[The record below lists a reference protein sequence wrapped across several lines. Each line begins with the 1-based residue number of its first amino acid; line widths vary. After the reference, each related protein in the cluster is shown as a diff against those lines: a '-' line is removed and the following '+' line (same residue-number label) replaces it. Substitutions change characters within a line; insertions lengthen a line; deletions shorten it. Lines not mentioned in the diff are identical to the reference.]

1 MNEYS
6 TRTTDEE
13 SIKILYSDIPPVPF
27 DENTQETV
35 VSCFN
40 RLISVSKK
48 VELLVGYVSK
58 ASLEE
63 IDFLVEKYDIEHI
76 CLNIGMY
83 YVEGMP
89 ENIFHEALRLDKK
102 WRESGI
108 GEIRLVTA
116 LKYHGKSFMFYAQ
129 DGKKYGII
137 GSSNLSVIKP
147 DASTLRQYEFCVYCG
162 IQKLLN
168 EEEQNI
174 IEVFKRTNISANI
187 TQLKD
192 NITLIRQPNVSLKG
206 NDNVRELPISN
217 VEIYRKNKTDVSF
230 ILPLKVPSYADRL
243 TDDGRHFTKS
253 NINVC
258 YAAPRNKY
266 KNRDWYEVQLT
277 VAKEITRIEGY
288 PEKNKPFFVVTDD
301 GFMFKAHTTSD
312 GNKQFSAVGDELIMG
327 RWVKGR
333 LAAAG
338 LVVPQN
344 DTGKDVDRQG
354 AITEEILNEYGRDC
368 IRITKTTDK
377 ALDKDGNLLD
387 VWLISMEKEQQS

>member
-6 TRTTDEE
+6 TYTADDE

-35 VSCFN
+35 ASCFN
-40 RLISVSKK
+40 RLISVSQK

-63 IDFLVEKYDIEHI
+63 IDNLVERHEIEYV

-102 WRESGI
+102 WRESNN
-108 GEIRLVTA
+108 GEIRLVTP
-116 LKYHGKSFMFYAQ
+116 LKYHGKTFMFYAK
-129 DGKKYGII
+129 DGKKHGII

-162 IQKLLN
+162 IQKLLD

-174 IEVFKRTNISANI
+174 IEVFKRPELSANI
-187 TQLKD
+187 TEIKD
-192 NITLIRQPNVSLKG
+192 KITLIRQPNVSLKG
-206 NDNVRELPISN
+206 NDNVRELPVSN
-217 VEIYRKNKTDVSF
+217 VEIYKKNGTSVSF
-230 ILPLKVPSYADRL
+230 TLPLKVPSYADRL

-258 YAAPRNKY
+258 YAAPRNKN

-277 VAKEITRIEGY
+277 VAKEITRIDGY

-327 RWVKGR
+327 RWIKGR

-344 DTGKDVDRQG
+344 DTGKDTERQG
-354 AITEEILNEYGRDC
+354 AITEEILKEYGRDC

-377 ALDKDGNLLD
+377 ALDKDGSLLD
-387 VWLISMEKEQQS
+387 VWLISMEKEQQL